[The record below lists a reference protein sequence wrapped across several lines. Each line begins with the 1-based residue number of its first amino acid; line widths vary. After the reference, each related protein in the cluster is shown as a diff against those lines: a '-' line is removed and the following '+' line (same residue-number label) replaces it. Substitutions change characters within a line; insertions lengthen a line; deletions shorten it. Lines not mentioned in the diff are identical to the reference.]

1 MSRDVELVC
10 STALTQKPDLDPMA
24 EHEDLTV
31 GDNMHSSDTDNDK
44 HTRNGQQQH
53 AQQHCTEALTRPRRN
68 P

>member
-1 MSRDVELVC
+1 MSRDVEYGVQHR
-10 STALTQKPDLDPMA
+10 TTHKPDLTRWQ
-24 EHEDLTV
+24 HEDLTV